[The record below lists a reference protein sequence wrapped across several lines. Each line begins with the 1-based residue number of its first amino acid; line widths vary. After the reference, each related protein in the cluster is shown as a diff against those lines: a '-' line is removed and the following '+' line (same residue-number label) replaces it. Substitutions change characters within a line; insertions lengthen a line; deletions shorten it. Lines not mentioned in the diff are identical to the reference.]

1 MWAGPL
7 IARLKFEA
15 RYSRARKLFWNAGSR
30 FRDQDFFKRG
40 GPSACGDDAAT
51 RPRKLRPHYIG
62 GGTQLV
68 VLRLRRCPHNKV
80 VHRYFSWMSVV
91 DCLPNRSKLPA
102 IHAPARSRPTF
113 ISLLT
118 RSQSAFN
125 LLPTLIA
132 CITSSAS
139 ML

>member
-1 MWAGPL
+1 MCVGPL
-7 IARLKFEA
+7 IERLKFEA
-15 RYSRARKLFWNAGSR
+15 LYSRARKLFWNAGSR

-51 RPRKLRPHYIG
+51 RPRELRPHYIRE
-62 GGTQLV
+62 TQLNG
-68 VLRLRRCPHNKV
+68 LRLRRCPHNKV
-80 VHRYFSWMSVV
+80 VHRYFSWMPVV
-91 DCLPNRSKLPA
+91 DCLPNRSKFPA
-102 IHAPARSRPTF
+102 IQAPARSRPTF

-118 RSQSAFN
+118 RFQSAFN